1 MITQNQTMVKKK
13 KKKCYID
20 ADSFTVHI
28 ITEYIYSDIANNVV
42 TRLDTSNYEIE
53 RLLLPKEKN
62 KKIIG
67 LMKDELSERLKSY
80 SYLTKDNDENKKK

>member
-1 MITQNQTMVKKK
+1 M
-13 KKKCYID
+13 D

-80 SYLTKDNDENKKK
+80 SYLTKDNDENKKSRMHRKVFQKKET

>member
-1 MITQNQTMVKKK
+1 M
-13 KKKCYID
+13 D

-42 TRLDTSNYEIE
+42 TKLDTSNYEIE

-62 KKIIG
+62 
-67 LMKDELSERLKSY
+67 
-80 SYLTKDNDENKKK
+80 